1 MEDDINA
8 EDDEAPEE
16 DALAAPAAAA
26 QPAPVLVSPRKAVPA
41 SAVAWAGA
49 AIVTSGGCAFYR
61 CALPLPLATLAC
73 VCAM

>member
-26 QPAPVLVSPRKAVPA
+26 QPVPALVSPRKAVPA
-41 SAVAWAGA
+41 SAVAWTGA
-49 AIVTSGGCAFYR
+49 AIETSGGCAFYR
-61 CALPLPLATLAC
+61 HAALLRLYI
-73 VCAM
+73 